1 MLDARVAMVA
11 VPGPEAPLPDGWR
24 AEGGAEEVAMS
35 FFSFFSKKARPA
47 KKDFDWFFARLLSL
61 AEEEGWNNGALPN
74 VDLVLLAGETSLQ
87 IEKGICP
94 ACLEAGGR
102 ETDEFMRRIART
114 CFFAGVAAWWHWN
127 RNRKAVKAAG
137 MYRTITH
144 EAGIGGAEWHAL
156 LLMRLADKKGKAT
169 PQGRK
174 LSAFATRLA
183 EDMANELATVLAGQD
198 KEAFATAMAEA
209 GEAIFVGGTI
219 VGATIMPK
227 RSRRRR

>member
-1 MLDARVAMVA
+1 
-11 VPGPEAPLPDGWR
+11 
-24 AEGGAEEVAMS
+24 
-35 FFSFFSKKARPA
+35 
-47 KKDFDWFFARLLSL
+47 
-61 AEEEGWNNGALPN
+61 
-74 VDLVLLAGETSLQ
+74 
-87 IEKGICP
+87 
-94 ACLEAGGR
+94 
-102 ETDEFMRRIART
+102 
-114 CFFAGVAAWWHWN
+114 
-127 RNRKAVKAAG
+127 